1 MTGVAV
7 IRGDRVPI
15 AEAEGGSRR
24 RTVVNR
30 MLIVIASGLI
40 LLGVSMGQT
49 FTTWIN
55 ATLL

>member
-7 IRGDRVPI
+7 IQRDRVPR
-15 AEAEGGSRR
+15 AESEDSPRHR
-24 RTVVNR
+24 VIVNR
-30 MLIVIASGLI
+30 MLIVIASALI

-49 FTTWIN
+49 FVTWIN

>member
-1 MTGVAV
+1 VTEVAV
-7 IRGDRVPI
+7 IRRDRVPNI
-15 AEAEGGSRR
+15 VSEGSPRR
-24 RTVVNR
+24 RVVVNR

-49 FTTWIN
+49 FVTWLN

>member
-1 MTGVAV
+1 M
-7 IRGDRVPI
+7 IRGDRVPSVETEGRSRSRMI
-15 AEAEGGSRR
+15 A
-24 RTVVNR
+24 NR

-49 FTTWIN
+49 FVTWIN

>member
-1 MTGVAV
+1 MTTRDHALK
-7 IRGDRVPI
+7 P
-15 AEAEGGSRR
+15 ESEGSPRR
-24 RTVVNR
+24 RVVVNR

-49 FTTWIN
+49 FVTWLN